1 MDLLPSQWKNPHQG
15 EFSRVM
21 GVPCEASWDS
31 LLVFPR
37 QTPNSLGQ
45 ATITVFCNKYDK
57 WITRNEQK
65 LIVF

>member
-45 ATITVFCNKYDK
+45 ATITVFCTKYDK
-57 WITRNEQK
+57 
-65 LIVF
+65 